1 MLWQSNASPRPPATS
16 ALKVPGAEAVRQAA
30 LEASWRRDKRVAQRR
45 LFWRWTLWYIQR
57 FYLHALVALAL
68 VFGAVHFSDHWLAW
82 PLSASEPVAAPDNTP
97 LVVPAD
103 LPAASTPPPEQIAPT
118 AAPDWVGEPMTLHA
132 SRQLDA
138 RPPRTTTAPA
148 PSGLTD
154 TLPLKP
160 ETWLH
165 SKEP

>member
-1 MLWQSNASPRPPATS
+1 MLWQSNASPQPPATS

-57 FYLHALVALAL
+57 FYGHALVVLALA
-68 VFGAVHFSDHWLAW
+68 VGAVHFSDHWLAR
-82 PLSASEPVAAPDNTP
+82 PLPTSEPFAAPSPASAIEPVA
-97 LVVPAD
+97 
-103 LPAASTPPPEQIAPT
+103 PT
-118 AAPDWVGEPMTLHA
+118 A
-132 SRQLDA
+132 
-138 RPPRTTTAPA
+138 TTAPLPEPPA
-148 PSGLTD
+148 LVAASEWVGDPMRLRTSLQLGVQTPGAVTSPVPSGPPD